1 MPGIHV
7 TDRQVRRYMSSRK
20 DGYSQA
26 AAAARAVCR
35 KASSSEPVPVRRP
48 VPVRSSG
55 PVQRAELLQRPA
67 APRRD
72 SG

>member
-26 AAAARAVCR
+26 AAAARAGFSERTGRRIVAEHDAHGPR
-35 KASSSEPVPVRRP
+35 DPQSQRELVVASRQP
-48 VPVRSSG
+48 G
-55 PVQRAELLQRPA
+55 K
-67 APRRD
+67 
-72 SG
+72 